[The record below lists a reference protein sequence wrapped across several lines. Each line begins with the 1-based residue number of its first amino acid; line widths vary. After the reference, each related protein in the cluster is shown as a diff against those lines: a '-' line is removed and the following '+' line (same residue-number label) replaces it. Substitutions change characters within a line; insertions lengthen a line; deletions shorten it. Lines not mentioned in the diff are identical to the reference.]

1 MGIPDDTNE
10 QKISEFLNLVTRN
23 LLNLDCLKAC
33 HHLLSAGKNKIIINF
48 SKREDVNLVIRNK
61 HKLKH
66 AKLSNINIPSQG
78 KVYIN

>member
-1 MGIPDDTNE
+1 MGIPGDTNE

-33 HHLLSAGKNKIIINF
+33 QLLLSAGKNKIIKF
-48 SKREDVNLVIRNK
+48 LKREDVDLVIRNR

>member
-1 MGIPDDTNE
+1 MGIPGDTNE

-23 LLNLDCLKAC
+23 LLNLDCLKTC
-33 HHLLSAGKNKIIINF
+33 HLLLSGGKNKIIIKF
-48 SKREDVNLVIRNK
+48 LKREDVDLVTRNR